1 MTKIVSDV
9 IDPDPPIDS
18 TDDDVR
24 TIITSYFD
32 SNGMNNAKLGAANIL
47 DILKQA
53 GFVLTVRDARAW
65 RCFHCDSVFANPN
78 LAAEHFGA
86 DPTAAPACKIAAHER
101 HLVTYIRRL
110 EDDLARYRAED
121 SDVMRSIMVLEADHR
136 QALVNAEE
144 AGYEKGLR
152 DGRVVDA

>member
-1 MTKIVSDV
+1 MTAIPDV
-9 IDPDPPIDS
+9 PIDS

-24 TIITSYFD
+24 TVITSYFD
-32 SNGMNNAKLGAANIL
+32 SNGLNNAKLGAANIL
-47 DILKQA
+47 DMLKQS
-53 GFVLTVRDARAW
+53 GFVLTMRDQRAW

-86 DPTAAPACKIAAHER
+86 DPTAMPACKIAAHER

-121 SDVMRSIMVLEADHR
+121 SDVMRSIQVLEASIGPR
-136 QALVNAEE
+136 LQAAEE
-144 AGYEKGLR
+144 AGYAKGLR
-152 DGRVVDA
+152 DGRRCATGSGCWP

>member
-1 MTKIVSDV
+1 MTAI
-9 IDPDPPIDS
+9 PDAPIDS

-24 TIITSYFD
+24 AVITSYFD

-53 GFVLTVRDARAW
+53 GFVLTLRDQRAW
-65 RCFHCDSVFANPN
+65 RCFHCDAVFANPN

-86 DPTAAPACKIAAHER
+86 NPMVRPACKIAAHER

-110 EDDLARYRAED
+110 EDDLVRYRAED
-121 SDVMRSIMVLEADHR
+121 SDVMRSIQVLEASIGPR
-136 QALVNAEE
+136 LRAAEE
-144 AGYEKGLR
+144 AGYAKAMRNLHNG
-152 DGRVVDA
+152 DV

>member
-1 MTKIVSDV
+1 MTDLSDV
-9 IDPDPPIDS
+9 PIDS
-18 TDDDVR
+18 TDDDAR
-24 TIITSYFD
+24 TVIASYFD

-53 GFVLTVRDARAW
+53 GFVLTMRDARAW
-65 RCFHCDSVFANPN
+65 RCFHCDSVIANPN

-110 EDDLARYRAED
+110 EDDLARYRADD
-121 SDVMRSIMVLEADHR
+121 SDVMRSIQVLEASIDPR
-136 QALVNAEE
+136 LQAAEE
-144 AGYEKGLR
+144 AGYTKGLK
-152 DGRVVDA
+152 DGQDCF

>member
-1 MTKIVSDV
+1 MTSIPDV
-9 IDPDPPIDS
+9 PIDS
-18 TDDDVR
+18 TDGAVR
-24 TIITSYFD
+24 AAISVYFD
-32 SNGMNNAKLGAANIL
+32 SNGLNNAKLGAAKIL

-53 GFVLTVRDARAW
+53 GFVLTMRDERAW
-65 RCFHCDSVFANPN
+65 RCFHCDAVFANPN

-86 DPTAAPACKIAAHER
+86 DQTAAPACKIAAHEG

-110 EDDLARYRAED
+110 EADLASYRAED
-121 SDVMRSIMVLEADHR
+121 SDVMRSIMVLESDHR
-136 QALVNAEE
+136 QALMRAEE